1 MGPVM
6 QPAPARAPA
15 GVAAGH
21 EGVDMQ
27 KGLPLDGAAYRSP
40 PVSPLVEATVSLV
53 QDIVRTRFRESGL
66 TWAEFRSRAS
76 DRLVSRDDL
85 TAVEARILG
94 AGYRFAW
101 SAGISVD
108 ERPDAYRPREGAQLA
123 EAGFAHPDA
132 PQGERDAAGRALR
145 GVGDNVVR
153 HERDVVGI
161 ARYVRTNERV
171 LAYLTDGVPPGTIA
185 VIDDSGG
192 TLTAPIIEQFAGVI
206 CAGGTVRSHL
216 GILTRE
222 YNIPCLMN
230 AKVAGIRDGDRVMLE
245 ASAAAK
251 TTEDY
256 QQGIERTARIWL
268 LDTAGEGAQ

>member
-1 MGPVM
+1 MPRELPVDL
-6 QPAPARAPA
+6 ARA
-15 GVAAGH
+15 G
-21 EGVDMQ
+21 
-27 KGLPLDGAAYRSP
+27 SP
-40 PVSPLVEATVSLV
+40 PVSPLVEATLALV
-53 QDIVRTRFRESGL
+53 QDLVRTKFRQSALDWEQFRYSG
-66 TWAEFRSRAS
+66 A
-76 DRLVSRDDL
+76 DRLIGLQDFAAID
-85 TAVEARILG
+85 ARVLASG
-94 AGYRFAW
+94 HRYAW
-101 SAGISVD
+101 SAAISAD
-108 ERPDAYRPREGAQLA
+108 ERPEAYRPREGAA
-123 EAGFAHPDA
+123 EVAAGFAHPNA
-132 PQGERDAAGRALR
+132 PQGEAEADCRAVR

-153 HERDVVGI
+153 HDRDVVGT
-161 ARYVRTNERV
+161 ARYIRSNERV

-230 AKVAGIRDGDRVMLE
+230 AKVAGIRDGDRVMIE
-245 ASAAAK
+245 SSAAAK

-268 LDTAGEGAQ
+268 LAGSAEVPA

>member
-1 MGPVM
+1 MKN
-6 QPAPARAPA
+6 
-15 GVAAGH
+15 
-21 EGVDMQ
+21 D
-27 KGLPLDGAAYRSP
+27 LPLDGATCRSP
-40 PVSPLVEATVSLV
+40 PASPLVEATLSLV
-53 QDIVRTRFRESGL
+53 QELVRTRLCASGL
-66 TWAEFRSRAS
+66 SWAEFRSGAS
-76 DRLVSRDDL
+76 DRLLAAADL
-85 TAVEARILG
+85 AGVEARILA

-108 ERPDAYRPREGAQLA
+108 ERPEAYRPREGAELA
-123 EAGFAHPDA
+123 DAGFAHPDA
-132 PQGERDAAGRALR
+132 PRGEPEPDGRALR

-153 HERDVVGI
+153 HEQDVVGT

-171 LAYLTDGVPPGTIA
+171 LGYLTDGVPPGTIA

-230 AKVAGIRDGDRVMLE
+230 AKVAGIRDGDRVMIE

-268 LDTAGEGAQ
+268 VAAAGEGAK